1 MKKIWLLL
9 GFIFITSL
17 AFADCFLDG
26 STCFLNLEI
35 DKTKEILGLTS
46 EETAD
51 PEVYKEVVSHLKE
64 RYSLDIEKDVKQV
77 TLYFYPGYNGNHY
90 TAFKDYIAVI
100 NGNFEPEKMQNTI
113 KTVMESEKWRFQRLE
128 DIEISGNKYKALRAD
143 GFLNIIFFDKNTIII
158 SNDFIKKDKVKLS
171 NTPNSI
177 NNLKQITNNFLY
189 VSKDIFPTLKKIFC
203 YPDFGLEK
211 ANFAIS
217 YIKDDKLV
225 FEVDFNDSATSKE
238 VLGKINNLS
247 KEQIEKFKQNLD
259 NSLEKIKKE
268 IADTKN
274 NFSDNTFDL
283 IFKSLYSSKS
293 SDFLNH
299 LDIKQNE
306 NSIKASLDFV
316 WNQTSS
322 VFVAFFYQLN
332 EAKKEESIKQDCKW
346 NNMYKILLAKVKY
359 DKEHDVKM
367 TTLDIKTLVK
377 EKYLPKEP
385 ELPCPECEY
394 YLMEDGSV
402 ACKKHGK
409 F

>member
-1 MKKIWLLL
+1 MKKYWLLL

-17 AFADCFLDG
+17 AFADCFIDG
-26 STCFLNLEI
+26 STYFLNLEI
-35 DKTKEILGLTS
+35 DKAKEILGLTA

-51 PEVYKEVVSHLKE
+51 SEGYKEIVSHLKE
-64 RYSLDIEKDVKQV
+64 RYSFDIEKDVKQI
-77 TLYFYPGYNGNHY
+77 TLYMYSGYRSN
-90 TAFKDYIAVI
+90 DYIAVI
-100 NGNFEPEKMQNTI
+100 NGSFDPEKMQNTI

-128 DIEISGNKYKALRAD
+128 EIEVSGNKYKALRAD
-143 GFLNIIFFDKNTIII
+143 GFLNIVFFDKNTIII

-189 VSKDIFPTLKKIFC
+189 VSKDIFPTLKKIFS

-211 ANFAIS
+211 ANFALS
-217 YIKDDKLV
+217 YIKDDKLI

-238 VLGKINNLS
+238 VLGKINNLL

-259 NSLEKIKKE
+259 TSLEKIKKE

-293 SDFLNH
+293 SDFINH

-306 NSIKASLDFV
+306 NSIKASLDFC
-316 WNQTSS
+316 WSQTSS
-322 VFVAFFYQLN
+322 VIVAFFYQMYEYN
-332 EAKKEESIKQDCKW
+332 KESEIHNHCSD
-346 NNMYKILLAKVKY
+346 NMYNISRAVEDYNKHK
-359 DKEHDVKM
+359 DNKM
-367 TTLDIKTLVK
+367 TLLNIETLIKDNYLK
-377 EKYLPKEP
+377 EKLKKTSSD
-385 ELPCPECEY
+385 CEY
-394 YLMEDGSV
+394 SLTDDKYIN
-402 ACKKHGK
+402 CKKHGK
-409 F
+409 HWRKAQ

>member
-9 GFIFITSL
+9 GFIFITSF

-26 STCFLNLEI
+26 STYFLNLEI
-35 DKTKEILGLTS
+35 KKAKEILGLTA

-51 PEVYKEVVSHLKE
+51 SEVYKEVVSHLKE
-64 RYSLDIEKDVKQV
+64 RYSLDIEKDIKQI
-77 TLYFYPGYNGNHY
+77 TLYMYSGYRSN
-90 TAFKDYIAVI
+90 DYIAVI
-100 NGNFEPEKMQNTI
+100 NGSFDPEKMQNTI

-128 DIEISGNKYKALRAD
+128 EIVVSGNKYKALRAD
-143 GFLNIIFFDKNTIII
+143 GFLNIVFFDKNTIII

-189 VSKDIFPTLKKIFC
+189 VSKDIFPTLKKIFS

-211 ANFAIS
+211 ANFALS
-217 YIKDDKLV
+217 YIKDDKLI

-259 NSLEKIKKE
+259 TSLEKIKKE

-293 SDFLNH
+293 SDFINH

-306 NSIKASLDFV
+306 NSIKASLDFC
-316 WNQTSS
+316 WSQTSS
-322 VFVAFFYQLN
+322 VIVAFFYQLYEYN
-332 EAKKEESIKQDCKW
+332 KESEIHNHCSD
-346 NNMYKILLAKVKY
+346 NMYNISRAVEDYNKHK
-359 DKEHDVKM
+359 DNKM
-367 TTLDIKTLVK
+367 TLLNIETLIKDNYLK
-377 EKYLPKEP
+377 EKLKKTSSD
-385 ELPCPECEY
+385 CEY
-394 YLMEDGSV
+394 SLTDDKYIN
-402 ACKKHGK
+402 CKKHGK
-409 F
+409 HWRKAQ

>member
-9 GFIFITSL
+9 GFIFITSF

-26 STCFLNLEI
+26 STYFLNLEI
-35 DKTKEILGLTS
+35 KKAKEILGLTA

-51 PEVYKEVVSHLKE
+51 SEVYKEVVSHLKE
-64 RYSLDIEKDVKQV
+64 RYSLDIEKDIKQI
-77 TLYFYPGYNGNHY
+77 TLYMYSGYRSN
-90 TAFKDYIAVI
+90 DYIAVI
-100 NGNFEPEKMQNTI
+100 NGSFDPEKMQNTI

-128 DIEISGNKYKALRAD
+128 EIVVSGNKYKALRAD
-143 GFLNIIFFDKNTIII
+143 GFLNIVFFDKNTIII

-189 VSKDIFPTLKKIFC
+189 VSKDIFPTLKKIFS

-211 ANFAIS
+211 ANFALS
-217 YIKDDKLV
+217 YIKDDKLI

-259 NSLEKIKKE
+259 TSLEKIKKE

-293 SDFLNH
+293 SDFINH

-306 NSIKASLDFV
+306 NSIKASLDFC
-316 WNQTSS
+316 WSQTSS
-322 VFVAFFYQLN
+322 VIVAFFYQLYEYN
-332 EAKKEESIKQDCKW
+332 KESEIHNHCSD
-346 NNMYKILLAKVKY
+346 NMYNISRAVEDYNKHK
-359 DKEHDVKM
+359 DNKM
-367 TTLDIKTLVK
+367 TLLNIETLIKDNYLK
-377 EKYLPKEP
+377 EKLEKTSS
-385 ELPCPECEY
+385 ECEY
-394 YLMEDGSV
+394 SLTKDKYIN
-402 ACKKHGK
+402 CKKHGNHWRK
-409 F
+409 AE

>member
-26 STCFLNLEI
+26 STYFLNLEI
-35 DKTKEILGLTS
+35 DKAKEILGLTA

-51 PEVYKEVVSHLKE
+51 SEVYKEIVSHLKE
-64 RYSLDIEKDVKQV
+64 RYSLDIEKDVKQI
-77 TLYFYPGYNGNHY
+77 TLYMYSGYRSN
-90 TAFKDYIAVI
+90 DYIAVI
-100 NGNFEPEKMQNTI
+100 NGNFDPEKMQNTI

-128 DIEISGNKYKALRAD
+128 DIEISCNKYKALRAD

-189 VSKDIFPTLKKIFC
+189 VSKDIFPTLKKIFS

-247 KEQIEKFKQNLD
+247 KEQIEKFKQNFD
-259 NSLEKIKKE
+259 TSLEKIKKE

-306 NSIKASLDFV
+306 NSIKASLDFC

-322 VFVAFFYQLN
+322 VIVAFFYQLK

-346 NNMYKILLAKVKY
+346 DNMYKILEAKVKY

>member
-9 GFIFITSL
+9 GFIFITSF

-26 STCFLNLEI
+26 STYFLNLEI
-35 DKTKEILGLTS
+35 KKAKEILGLTA

-51 PEVYKEVVSHLKE
+51 SEVYKEVVSHLKE
-64 RYSLDIEKDVKQV
+64 RYSLDIEKDIKQI
-77 TLYFYPGYNGNHY
+77 TLYMYSGYRSN
-90 TAFKDYIAVI
+90 DYIAVI
-100 NGNFEPEKMQNTI
+100 NGSFDPEKMQNTI

-128 DIEISGNKYKALRAD
+128 EIVVSGNKYKALRAD
-143 GFLNIIFFDKNTIII
+143 GFLNIVFFDKNTIII

-189 VSKDIFPTLKKIFC
+189 VSKDIFPTLKKIFS

-211 ANFAIS
+211 ANFALS
-217 YIKDDKLV
+217 YIKDDKLI

-259 NSLEKIKKE
+259 TSLEKIKKE

-293 SDFLNH
+293 SDFINH

-306 NSIKASLDFV
+306 NSIKASLDFC
-316 WNQTSS
+316 WSQTSS
-322 VFVAFFYQLN
+322 VIVAFFYQLYEYN
-332 EAKKEESIKQDCKW
+332 KESEIHNHCSD
-346 NNMYKILLAKVKY
+346 NMYNISRAVEDYNKHK
-359 DKEHDVKM
+359 DNKM
-367 TTLDIKTLVK
+367 TLLNIETLIKDNYLK
-377 EKYLPKEP
+377 EKLEKTSS
-385 ELPCPECEY
+385 ECEY
-394 YLMEDGSV
+394 SLTKDKYIN
-402 ACKKHGK
+402 CKKHGNDWRK
-409 F
+409 AE